1 VLLLVE
7 RRWSAIAW
15 TLAWGLALT
24 AAAWFMVGSVPFVD
38 FVRYQL
44 PRVASAQ
51 AFPWIENSDAAA
63 INYGVH
69 GLVIKLRFL
78 GVPWTGPVAA
88 SRAASMY
95 GVLLLPLA
103 LGSAWQLRRLAT
115 GPMDAERLRLRTA
128 QVWLGLLSLASFR
141 SPFVPDAYAL
151 IGTLWLLT
159 LIAAEGH
166 WQAPGRIALVIG
178 GAITML
184 VLDGGAIPIPVPA
197 WIMAATLALQVA
209 AFGLNLAVVL
219 TPGRE
224 PIASPGLRRP
234 AAAIQPAGA

>member
-1 VLLLVE
+1 MGCSFS
-7 RRWSAIAW
+7 RSRW
-15 TLAWGLALT
+15 
-24 AAAWFMVGSVPFVD
+24 V
-38 FVRYQL
+38 
-44 PRVASAQ
+44 
-51 AFPWIENSDAAA
+51 
-63 INYGVH
+63 
-69 GLVIKLRFL
+69 
-78 GVPWTGPVAA
+78 
-88 SRAASMY
+88 
-95 GVLLLPLA
+95 
-103 LGSAWQLRRLAT
+103 SAWQLRRLAA

-219 TPGRE
+219 TPGRA

-234 AAAIQPAGA
+234 AAAIQSRLRASGPSALTKSDRGVASLDSELA

>member
-1 VLLLVE
+1 
-7 RRWSAIAW
+7 
-15 TLAWGLALT
+15 
-24 AAAWFMVGSVPFVD
+24 M
-38 FVRYQL
+38 
-44 PRVASAQ
+44 
-51 AFPWIENSDAAA
+51 N
-63 INYGVH
+63 
-69 GLVIKLRFL
+69 
-78 GVPWTGPVAA
+78 
-88 SRAASMY
+88 
-95 GVLLLPLA
+95 
-103 LGSAWQLRRLAT
+103 
-115 GPMDAERLRLRTA
+115 AERLRLRTA
-128 QVWLGLLSLASFR
+128 QVWIGLLSLASFR

-209 AFGLNLAVVL
+209 AFALNLAVVL

-224 PIASPGLRRP
+224 PISSLGQRRP
-234 AAAIQPAGA
+234 AASIMMAQGSGLRQKHREHTR